1 MVCRGVVVNKSRSR
15 SLFNVWS
22 GSLSS
27 CTPEC
32 LLRASP
38 HDACPNKYST
48 PKSRFSFSHYQP
60 GYVPRRAAGERL
72 PRYSLSQQ
80 RICGDHR
87 YASRRRVHHEKMVR
101 VLSALPALVHRVSL
115 MLVAFSLAAL
125 LKFADNKVAFL
136 IYSAC
141 SLGMEK
147 YKMSHPWL

>member
-1 MVCRGVVVNKSRSR
+1 MKRLLVVVYPGMPFKSE
-15 SLFNVWS
+15 S
-22 GSLSS
+22 G
-27 CTPEC
+27 
-32 LLRASP
+32 RR
-38 HDACPNKYST
+38 ACPNKYST

-72 PRYSLSQQ
+72 PRYSLSRQ

-87 YASRRRVHHEKMVR
+87 YASRRHVHHEKMVR

-125 LKFADNKVAFL
+125 LKFVDNKAAFL

-141 SLGMEK
+141 II
-147 YKMSHPWL
+147 

>member
-1 MVCRGVVVNKSRSR
+1 MKRLLVVVYPRMPFKSESARR
-15 SLFNVWS
+15 
-22 GSLSS
+22 
-27 CTPEC
+27 
-32 LLRASP
+32 
-38 HDACPNKYST
+38 ACPNKYS

-87 YASRRRVHHEKMVR
+87 YASRRHVHHEKMVR

-141 SLGMEK
+141 SLGK
-147 YKMSHPWL
+147 V